1 MRSFFINKLHIQ
13 NRLIKKLSIL
23 VFIWSA
29 LLFFLNLQYDFFNG
43 YDIIIFWLSILLM
56 IGIVIYQIFFIKNNI
71 FVLFEIFIIFFFL
84 HLVFQIGFYGLRGND
99 SYIDYNLMKTIL
111 NNNSFVL
118 GQDVNGWPMIHI
130 FSSSVSLATKI
141 DPMLVAKFLPSFIS
155 SIIVLPFYLLIYN
168 IYKHRKIALFS
179 CLIFGTIP
187 QFVSFEA
194 AFVRETYAL
203 FILILFVYL
212 LYISKRR
219 NDYRL
224 TWLTMLLC
232 PVIIFAH
239 HFTSFMIIVLL
250 GTYIIVSKF
259 ILYIYRKDINLKKR
273 LSGIINIKMIF
284 LVTAVAI
291 VAYWAYHAV
300 FVVEYSS
307 DVLYEG
313 LGLKESTTTYA
324 QQLHLNAPIVT
335 LRGNILYYGFFFF
348 HLFFSLILLIKLFI
362 RKNNQKIEDTAFS
375 IFFFFCMFY
384 AFLALYIMGSLLFP
398 DRFLPFAWMFGIIP
412 ITGFLLI
419 LKKDVIK
426 KALIVILI
434 VFVIFNIYSIDPELY
449 TGTVSLQDN
458 IATEKEYII
467 AEQFNFP
474 DVYFGYAGVFGAIY
488 DIQGIDPRDGG
499 KNLEKIGDSFDYST
513 LAVINE
519 EIYLKDL
526 QNFKEKSKEGY
537 EIVLRLLSYKDDP
550 GVDKICDFGSVY
562 VLRGRE

>member
-1 MRSFFINKLHIQ
+1 LHSLSVNKLKLEQPI
-13 NRLIKKLSIL
+13 IKKLSIL

-29 LLFFLNLQYDFFNG
+29 LLFFINLQYNFNNS
-43 YDIIIFWLSILLM
+43 YDTILFWLSILLM

-71 FVLFEIFIIFFFL
+71 FVLFEILIIYFLL
-84 HLVFQIGFYGLRGND
+84 HLIFQIGFYGLRGTD
-99 SYIDYNLMKTIL
+99 SYIDYNLFKTIL
-111 NNNSFVL
+111 NDNHFVL

-130 FSSSVSLATKI
+130 FSSSVSFATKT

-155 SIIVLPFYLLIYN
+155 SIIVLPFYLLVYN
-168 IYKHRKIALFS
+168 IYKRREIALFS

-194 AFVRETYAL
+194 SFIRETYAL

-212 LYISKRR
+212 LYISKKRD
-219 NDYRL
+219 DYRL

-232 PVIIFAH
+232 PVIVFAH

-250 GTYIIVSKF
+250 VTYIIVSKF
-259 ILYIYRKDINLKKR
+259 VLYIYRKDINLKKR

-284 LVTAVAI
+284 LLTTFAI
-291 VAYWAYHAV
+291 VTYWVYHAV

-307 DVLYEG
+307 AIVYEG
-313 LGLKESTTTYA
+313 LGLKEVTTTYA
-324 QQLHLNAPIVT
+324 QRINLNAPIVT

-362 RKNNQKIEDTAFS
+362 RKNNHKIEDTTFS

-384 AFLALYIMGSLLFP
+384 SFLALYIIGSLLFP
-398 DRFLPFAWMFGIIP
+398 TRFLPFAWMFGIIP

-426 KALIVILI
+426 KSLIVILI
-434 VFVIFNIYSIDPELY
+434 VFIFFNIYNIEPKIY
-449 TGTVSLQDN
+449 TGTVSLQDD

-467 AEQFNFP
+467 AEQFDFP
-474 DVYFGYAGVFGAIY
+474 EKYFGYSGLFGAVY
-488 DIQGIDPRDGG
+488 DIQGIDPRYGG
-499 KNLEKIGDSFDYST
+499 KSIEKIDDSFDNST
-513 LAVINE
+513 FAVINE

-526 QNFKEKSKEGY
+526 QNYKEKSIETY
-537 EIVLRLLSYKDDP
+537 NRILTILSYKNDNDI
-550 GVDKICDFGSVY
+550 DKICDFGSVY
-562 VLRGRE
+562 VLKGS